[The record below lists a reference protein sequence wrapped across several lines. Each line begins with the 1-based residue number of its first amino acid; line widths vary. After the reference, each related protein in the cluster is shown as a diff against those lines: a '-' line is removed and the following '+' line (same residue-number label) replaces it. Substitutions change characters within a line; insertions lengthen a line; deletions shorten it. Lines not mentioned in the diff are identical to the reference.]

1 MQILVHLGLNKCA
14 STYIQQALAA
24 AQVGLRRQG
33 VFCAVEGGRPAQY
46 GLSRHYG
53 FGPDVDGVTPR
64 SLAWLMAEASK
75 RHCTRL
81 IVSSEYLSLCHPEAI
96 AAFAADLEALGADA
110 GFLISSRELVP
121 WLHSLFNQYVKTVDS
136 GPHFRSINAFIDHVL
151 ANGAI
156 DIARRYQAWA
166 KAVGVARLAHHHI
179 AFGQPPEDVLTPFS
193 DFAGM
198 PIAPAVAHDGNRSL
212 SAGALYL
219 TGLIR
224 QAVPTPGRDRLL
236 ARIAASDCAWVPVPA
251 GFLKIGP
258 EHMARLED
266 EIATPFAAL
275 PRANLPVSTAA

>member
-14 STYIQQALAA
+14 STYIQRALAA
-24 AQVGLRRQG
+24 AQAGLRHAG
-33 VFCAVEGGRPAQY
+33 VFYPVEGGRPAQY

-64 SLAWLMAEASK
+64 SLAWLTAEASR
-75 RHCTRL
+75 RHCTRMIL
-81 IVSSEYLSLCHPEAI
+81 SSEYLSLRRPAAI

-110 GFLISSRELVP
+110 RFVLFSRALAP

-136 GPHFRSINAFIDHVL
+136 GPHFRSIDAFAGHVL

-166 KAVGVARLAHHHI
+166 DAVGATRLAHHHI
-179 AFGQPPEDVLTPFS
+179 APGQPPEDVLAPFS
-193 DFAGM
+193 DFAGL
-198 PIAPAVAHDGNRSL
+198 PIAPAEQGANRSL

-224 QAVPTPGRDRLL
+224 QALPTPGRDRLL
-236 ARIAASDCAWVPVPA
+236 ARIAASECAWVPVPA
-251 GFLKIGP
+251 GYLEIDA
-258 EHMARLED
+258 EHMARLDE

-275 PRANLPVSTAA
+275 PRANLPARSAA